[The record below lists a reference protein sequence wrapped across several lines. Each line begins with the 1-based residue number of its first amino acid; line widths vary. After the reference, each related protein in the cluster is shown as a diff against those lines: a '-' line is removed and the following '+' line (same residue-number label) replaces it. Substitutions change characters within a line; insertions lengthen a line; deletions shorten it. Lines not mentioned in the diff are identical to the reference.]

1 MLEREER
8 WKSARRSAFG
18 AKQTGQM
25 GLNFSVMAHRLPRPE
40 SGQESPQRPGRAEGS
55 ASGGAALRCAGRG
68 APLDVSAAPAR
79 AEGAAAAVR
88 TAPCERRAALRR
100 ALPERTAR
108 TARSHRAAAT
118 CRATA
123 EPGGDLGGCRALPPE
138 RGPWASGFL

>member
-40 SGQESPQRPGRAEGS
+40 RGQESPQRPGRAGPKG
-55 ASGGAALRCAGRG
+55 ARRAAALRCAGRG

-88 TAPCERRAALRR
+88 AAPCERRAALRR
-100 ALPERTAR
+100 ALPER

>member
-1 MLEREER
+1 
-8 WKSARRSAFG
+8 
-18 AKQTGQM
+18 M

-79 AEGAAAAVR
+79 AEGAVR
-88 TAPCERRAALRR
+88 AAPCERRAALRR
-100 ALPERTAR
+100 ALPER